1 MLCYFC
7 PVGKKRGRER
17 ERGGERKQHFKPNL
31 LSVTV
36 NWCDLVL
43 RGWSCECLQNTE
55 REA

>member
-1 MLCYFC
+1 MRCYFC
-7 PVGKKRGRER
+7 PVGKKRGRK
-17 ERGGERKQHFKPNL
+17 KQHFKLNL

-36 NWCDLVL
+36 NWCDSVL